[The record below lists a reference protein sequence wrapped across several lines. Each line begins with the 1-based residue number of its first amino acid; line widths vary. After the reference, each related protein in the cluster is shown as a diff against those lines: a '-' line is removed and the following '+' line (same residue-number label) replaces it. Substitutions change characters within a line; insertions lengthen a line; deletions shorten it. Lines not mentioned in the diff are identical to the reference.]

1 LWIHRLGHRQ
11 NVDRSWVGRRAV
23 GKGAGRGGGKGRG
36 PLPSP
41 QELKASMQRWRRGQ
55 EERLH
60 ETVAA
65 ARDARRTLEAQ
76 ARRPQPCPWN
86 PVNGIRRSQGW
97 DTRYQ

>member
-1 LWIHRLGHRQ
+1 
-11 NVDRSWVGRRAV
+11 
-23 GKGAGRGGGKGRG
+23 
-36 PLPSP
+36 
-41 QELKASMQRWRRGQ
+41 MQRWRRGQ